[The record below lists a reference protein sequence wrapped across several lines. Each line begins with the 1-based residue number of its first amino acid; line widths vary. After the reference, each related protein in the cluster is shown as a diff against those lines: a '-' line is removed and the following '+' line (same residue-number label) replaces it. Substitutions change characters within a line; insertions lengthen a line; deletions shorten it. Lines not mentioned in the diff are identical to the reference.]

1 MTAVLNDF
9 FHWRKNTEL
18 DMLLTSPNS
27 AIPDSTSQLA
37 LLISKAIYLLFSLV
51 DDGFP
56 NTTES

>member
-1 MTAVLNDF
+1 MTVVLTDF
-9 FHWRKNTEL
+9 FIGGKNTEL

-37 LLISKAIYLLFSLV
+37 QLISKTIYLLFSLV
-51 DDGFP
+51 DHGFP